1 MKTEH
6 KLELKPCPH
15 CGGEA
20 KLVCEFY
27 NFIFECGNC
36 FASPMIWCETVRQ
49 AADMWNYMV
58 NEWGEK

>member
-1 MKTEH
+1 MEH
-6 KLELKPCPH
+6 KIDLKPCPH

-49 AADMWNYMV
+49 AADMWNDMV
-58 NEWGEK
+58 NE